1 MEGHINTYGGMDKDT
16 AYDSLK
22 QSSYID
28 AVDIRISTDKGESQG
43 AFTNM
48 KGNQEIFQI
57 RDESAVTDPFHPWTA
72 SSPEIIG
79 YGTIRNSIILFVAD
93 DTGTK
98 GWIYEVK
105 YDPASREILSGYPR
119 TIYYNDNLNF
129 KKEWPIEALGRYEN
143 QETQRIYWTDYN
155 NYFRSLNIQ
164 DPSNISLSPGE
175 IDILLHISNL

>member
-57 RDESAVTDPFHPWTA
+57 RDL
-72 SSPEIIG
+72 
-79 YGTIRNSIILFVAD
+79 SI
-93 DTGTK
+93 
-98 GWIYEVK
+98 
-105 YDPASREILSGYPR
+105 
-119 TIYYNDNLNF
+119 
-129 KKEWPIEALGRYEN
+129 
-143 QETQRIYWTDYN
+143 
-155 NYFRSLNIQ
+155 
-164 DPSNISLSPGE
+164 PGQ
-175 IDILLHISNL
+175 LVVLK